1 MKIHSPKIQRVNDS
15 LRYESAT
22 EGFGDVGAVWFEVNE
37 SHGSLVSDVGD
48 AALVGLLV
56 PAMAQGGELEVKGPI
71 SDRLVFSLGRL
82 QAVLRLVMPQLR
94 PLQINVGSV
103 VDDAASQAP
112 GVATG
117 FSAGVDS
124 YAVLA
129 DYHFGNPPPRF
140 RVTHLLFNNV
150 GAHWAGGEDLFH
162 RRYERL
168 RPIAE
173 RIELPFVKVN
183 SNLDAF
189 YAGFTFES
197 THTFRNAAVALL
209 LQRGIGTFFYASGY
223 GYEKAFIGPAD
234 SSNYSEAA
242 TLPLLSTRLLDAISV
257 GAELSRVEKTLK
269 LAEIPQTHDTLE
281 VCWFDEKGH
290 RVNCSKCDKCLRTMV
305 TLDLAGSLD
314 LYNRSF
320 DLSAYRS
327 RRDEYLA
334 DLLGSPD
341 PLAQEIVQ
349 YSTRIGFKFP
359 DSSLAK
365 HRHRQRYKWH
375 PVRVA
380 RGIAAKVTR
389 FARPTA

>member
-1 MKIHSPKIQRVNDS
+1 LDDS
-15 LRYESAT
+15 LRYEAAT

-71 SDRLVFSLGRL
+71 SDRLVFNLGRL

-124 YAVLA
+124 YAALA

-140 RVTHLLFNNV
+140 RLTHLLFNNV
-150 GAHWAGGEDLFH
+150 GAHWAGGDETFH

-173 RIELPFVKVN
+173 RMGLPFVKVN

-209 LQRGIGTFFYASGY
+209 LQRGIGTFLYASGY
-223 GYEKAFIGPAD
+223 GYAD
-234 SSNYSEAA
+234 TFVGEASSSNHSEAV
-242 TLPLLSTRLLDAISV
+242 TLPLMSTGAVSALSV
-257 GAELSRVEKTLK
+257 GSEYSRVEKTLK
-269 LAEIPQTHDTLE
+269 LTSIPDTHDSLD
-281 VCWFDEKGH
+281 VCFFEHAGS
-290 RVNCSKCDKCLRTMV
+290 RINCSICEKCLRTMF
-305 TLDLAGSLD
+305 TLELAGALD
-314 LYNRSF
+314 KYSKCF
-320 DLSAYRS
+320 DKVAYMQHR
-327 RRDEYLA
+327 ENYLA
-334 DLLGSPD
+334 DLLGSAS
-341 PLAQEIVQ
+341 PLACELIHYASQISFE
-349 YSTRIGFKFP
+349 FP
-359 DSSLAK
+359 NTSLAK
-365 HRHRQRYKWH
+365 HRHRQRHKWH
-375 PVRVA
+375 PVRIA
-380 RGIAAKVTR
+380 RGVSAKIRSLTR
-389 FARPTA
+389 